1 MRVWSF
7 FSGAGGLDL
16 GLSRVGL
23 EPELA
28 VEIDPVFCSTLRANF
43 SRTRVIESDVRSVSA
58 DTLSAEGE
66 IDLMVGGPPCQS
78 FCPGGKRAALSDPRG
93 NLIFEYLRLV
103 SELQPRVFVLE
114 NVANLV
120 TAALRHRPIAER
132 PGKNWNLSAYSRQA
146 ATSLGGLPPL
156 DPDELSGSAVAY
168 LAEALTGTLK
178 YSFTIGVLDAAAYG
192 TPQHRLRL
200 VLLGVREGKAPSLP
214 FPGYGPGLLPYSTV
228 KDAIGDL
235 MADPGPG
242 SAYTPEVRSVFD
254 LVPEGGNWRSLPED
268 IARKA
273 LGERSYAAGG
283 GKTGFFRRLSW
294 DEPSPTVTGRSNRKG
309 SALCHPI
316 QSRPLSV
323 RECQRLQGFPDHW
336 CLAGSVAAQYQQ
348 VGNAV
353 PVALGEAIGHPVLS
367 YLNGSAEV
375 ETRSLTEMIADATST
390 LRAAARNKRSGRR
403 GDNSPG

>member
-16 GLSRVGL
+16 GLSRAGL

-28 VEIDPVFCSTLRANF
+28 VEVDPVFCSTLRESF
-43 SRTRVIESDVRSVSA
+43 PHTRVIETDVHKVTPA
-58 DTLSAEGE
+58 TLPTDGE

-103 SELQPRVFVLE
+103 RELQPRAFILE

-132 PGKNWNLSAYSRQA
+132 PGKNWNLSAYSRQTA
-146 ATSLGGLPPL
+146 IDPDGPPPL
-156 DPDELSGSAVAY
+156 APDELSGSAITY
-168 LAEALTGTLK
+168 LAEVLAETMK
-178 YSFTIGVLDAAAYG
+178 YSFTVGVLDAASYG
-192 TPQHRLRL
+192 APQHRLRL
-200 VLLGVREGKAPSLP
+200 LLIGVREGKAPPLP
-214 FPGYGPGLLPYSTV
+214 SPTHGLGLAPYRTV
-228 KDAIGDL
+228 RGSIGDIVS
-235 MADPGPG
+235 DPGPG
-242 SAYTPEVRSVFD
+242 SAYTPEVRAVFE

-268 IARKA
+268 VARKA

-283 GKTGFFRRLSW
+283 GKTGFFRRLAW
-294 DEPSPTVTGRSNRKG
+294 DAPSPTITGRSNRKG
-309 SALCHPI
+309 SALCHPS

-323 RECQRLQGFPDHW
+323 RECQRIQDFPDNW
-336 CLAGSVAAQYQQ
+336 GFVGSVAAQYQQ

-353 PVALGEAIGHPVLS
+353 PVALGEAIGQPVLS
-367 YLNGSAEV
+367 YLNGAAEV
-375 ETRSLTEMIADATST
+375 ETRSMQDMIADATSK
-390 LRAAARNKRSGRR
+390 LRATARNKRNR
-403 GDNSPG
+403 GGDGSPA